1 MSLITV
7 GIGLMLRDVVFM
19 VAGPQIRQ
27 YAIDQTR
34 VYDLGLVRIAPGQ
47 AVAICVAAVVVPAVA
62 YLLARTPIG
71 KSMRAVSDN
80 RDLAAISGIDV
91 DRIGTYVWILAGALA
106 GLGGVMFAM
115 IQGTFDP
122 NLGYQ
127 ILFLILTSVVL
138 GGIGNAYG
146 ALVAGV
152 VLGMVMELSTWSGL
166 AGGLDARMKP
176 VLAFAA
182 LIALA
187 AVAAAGTVRQGA
199 GALTVD
205 FLNPAFWTFVA
216 VIAGIYAIMA
226 LGLYVQF
233 SLAGLPNFGHVA
245 FMATAA
251 YVMAILVVRYHV
263 SLPLASLGAI
273 AAAVA
278 VGLLLARSRAAAARR
293 LSGNRDHRRRRDRAL
308 SRDES
313 ARAHRRARSA
323 RWGSPVQATSRCTT
337 RTGWRCS
344 IASPRP

>member
-1 MSLITV
+1 MIEQLLQLAINGLIVGTILALTGVGASLVFGIQRVANFAHGEYLTFGAYIGLVVNVYYKANLVTATIVAMGATALLALAIHFAVLKPLRSRGLVAMSLITV
-7 GIGLMLRDVVFM
+7 GLGLMLRDVVFM

-27 YAIDQTR
+27 YAIDQTS

-47 AVAICVAAVVVPAVA
+47 AVAVGVAAVVVPAIA

-71 KSMRAVSDN
+71 KSMRAVADN

-127 ILFLILTSVVL
+127 ILFLIFTSVVL

-182 LIALA
+182 LIALLLW
-187 AVAAAGTVRQGA
+187 RPQG
-199 GALTVD
+199 L
-205 FLNPAFWTFVA
+205 
-216 VIAGIYAIMA
+216 
-226 LGLYVQF
+226 
-233 SLAGLPNFGHVA
+233 FGK
-245 FMATAA
+245 
-251 YVMAILVVRYHV
+251 
-263 SLPLASLGAI
+263 
-273 AAAVA
+273 
-278 VGLLLARSRAAAARR
+278 ARV
-293 LSGNRDHRRRRDRAL
+293 L
-308 SRDES
+308 
-313 ARAHRRARSA
+313 
-323 RWGSPVQATSRCTT
+323 
-337 RTGWRCS
+337 
-344 IASPRP
+344 